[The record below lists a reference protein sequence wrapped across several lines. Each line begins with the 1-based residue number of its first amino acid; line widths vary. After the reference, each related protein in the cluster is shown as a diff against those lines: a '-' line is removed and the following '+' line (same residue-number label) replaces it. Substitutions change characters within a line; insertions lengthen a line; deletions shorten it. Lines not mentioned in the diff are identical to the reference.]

1 MTSLT
6 SGLVLFVVSLLV
18 GGFGLYVGGRVVA
31 GVDDYSHAVVTA
43 LVGAVVWA
51 ITATFLGWIPLLG
64 PVLVFLTYLWVVKHR
79 YPGGWVNAA
88 LITLVAWL
96 TLVVVLAFAESVGT
110 FEKEF
115 DAFGVPGI

>member
-1 MTSLT
+1 MT

-18 GGFGLYVGGRVVA
+18 GGFGIYAGGRIVA

-43 LVGAVVWA
+43 LVGAIVWTIVA
-51 ITATFLGWIPLLG
+51 FFFGWVPLLG
-64 PVLVFLTYLWVVKHR
+64 PILVFLSYLWVVKTR

-88 LITLVAWL
+88 LITLVAWV
-96 TLVVVLAFAESVGT
+96 TLVVVLAFAET
-110 FEKEF
+110 FGVFPNEF